1 MNFTSEQWDALR
13 AFIENAYKAIVNLL
27 AYLGEW
33 PLA

>member
-1 MNFTSEQWDALR
+1 MTNEQWDALR

-33 PLA
+33 PIK